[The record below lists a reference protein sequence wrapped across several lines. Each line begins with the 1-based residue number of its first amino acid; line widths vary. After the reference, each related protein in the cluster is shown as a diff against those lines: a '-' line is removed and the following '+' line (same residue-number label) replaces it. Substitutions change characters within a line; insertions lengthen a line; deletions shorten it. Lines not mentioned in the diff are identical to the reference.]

1 MSANTMKA
9 TMKTTTKTIR
19 ALPLCA
25 ALLAAAC
32 TAAPPP
38 TLYERL
44 GQRPGLEAM
53 VADAIGRISTDRR
66 INARFANLSSAPAAS
81 KALMDNLVDLICERA
96 GGPCVYR
103 GLNMAAA
110 HEGMNIS
117 DAEFD
122 ALVEDIG
129 AALAH
134 QRVAD
139 ADRAEALQQLQRM
152 RGAIVAH

>member
-1 MSANTMKA
+1 MHWKTMNTM
-9 TMKTTTKTIR
+9 R

-25 ALLAAAC
+25 ALLAASW
-32 TAAPPP
+32 TAAAEP

-44 GQRPGLEAM
+44 GRRPGLEAM
-53 VADAIGRISTDRR
+53 VADAIGRISTDKR
-66 INARFANLSSAPAAS
+66 INAHFANLSSTPAAS

-96 GGPCVYR
+96 GGPCIYR

-122 ALVEDIG
+122 AIVEDIG

-152 RGAIVAH
+152 RGAVVGH

>member
-1 MSANTMKA
+1 MHWKTMNTM
-9 TMKTTTKTIR
+9 R

-25 ALLAAAC
+25 ALLAATC
-32 TAAPPP
+32 TAAAEP

-44 GQRPGLEAM
+44 GRRPGLEAM
-53 VADAIGRISTDRR
+53 VADAIGRISTDKR
-66 INARFANLSSAPAAS
+66 INAHFANLSSTPAAS

-96 GGPCVYR
+96 GGPCIYR

-122 ALVEDIG
+122 AIVEDIG

-152 RGAIVAH
+152 RGAVVGH

>member
-1 MSANTMKA
+1 MGRI
-9 TMKTTTKTIR
+9 TMKTMR

-25 ALLAAAC
+25 ALLAAGCA
-32 TAAPPP
+32 TAPAP
-38 TLYERL
+38 TLYDRL
-44 GQRPGLEAM
+44 GGRAGLEAM
-53 VADAIGRISTDRR
+53 VADAIGRISTDPR
-66 INARFANLSSAPAAS
+66 INARFANLSSAPAAG

-96 GGPCVYR
+96 GGPCVYH

-110 HEGMNIS
+110 HEGMQIR

-134 QRVAD
+134 QRVAE

-152 RGAIVAH
+152 RGAIVGH